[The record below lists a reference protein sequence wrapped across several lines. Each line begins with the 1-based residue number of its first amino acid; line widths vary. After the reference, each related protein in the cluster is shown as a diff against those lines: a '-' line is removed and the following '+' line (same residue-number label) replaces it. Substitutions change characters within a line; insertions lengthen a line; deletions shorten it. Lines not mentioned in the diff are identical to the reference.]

1 MLALSARMGALAQ
14 RIGPRLPLTSGP
26 VVVGAGMI
34 MLSRVDPGSSY
45 VSGVLPGVVVLA
57 LGLAVTVS
65 PLTTAVLAAVD
76 DHHAGIGSAI
86 NNAAARIASLLAIA
100 VLPAVSGLSD
110 DFAAGYERSLI
121 IAAVL
126 SVVGGGIAWLTI
138 RTAVPVGAATS
149 VPVGPSCHDPC
160 VKSA

>member
-1 MLALSARMGALAQ
+1 D
-14 RIGPRLPLTSGP
+14 SGS
-26 VVVGAGMI
+26 G
-34 MLSRVDPGSSY
+34 Y

-86 NNAAARIASLLAIA
+86 NNAAARIAALLAIA

-110 DFAAGYERSLI
+110 DFSAGYRRALLI
-121 IAAVL
+121 SGALAAV
-126 SVVGGGIAWLTI
+126 GGAIAYFTI
-138 RTAVPVGAATS
+138 RTATPVSAAVS
-149 VPVGPSCHDPC
+149 VPVGPSCQEPC
-160 VKSA
+160 TKVSQA